1 MRRKDRERDRNF
13 ALDVIDKCE
22 YGVLAM
28 TAKDGEAYC
37 VPLSIAR
44 QGDDIYFHAAQEGLK
59 TECLRKNPKV
69 CLTCVGDVEPQ
80 ADRFT
85 TLYKSAIVR
94 GTACEVLD
102 DKGKIDA
109 LRAICGKYAPE
120 NMAGFDAAI
129 ERSLARTAVWKIH
142 IDSVTGKCKA

>member
-1 MRRKDRERDRNF
+1 MRRKDRERDRSF

-28 TAKDGEAYC
+28 TTKDGDAYC

-44 QGDDIYFHAAQEGLK
+44 QGGDIYFHAAQEGLK
-59 TECLRKNPKV
+59 TKCLRHNPKV
-69 CLTCVGDVEPQ
+69 CLTCVGDVKPQ

-85 TLYKSAIVR
+85 TLYESAVVN
-94 GTACEVLD
+94 GTACEITD
-102 DKGKIDA
+102 DNGKIDA
-109 LRAICGKYAPE
+109 LRAICGKYASE